1 MNKDLQSLYRAR
13 DTLRKYASV
22 EQYNNELMATARAK
36 RSLIE
41 EASARLVKEKENK
54 CKMLGFSHR
63 FITRFVPI
71 VALTLAVLAVFL
83 FLSQTVL
90 SDYIS
95 LDFASFVDDA
105 REYAVE
111 NVSDFPTLLMNG
123 NLKRYSEA
131 ERIAY
136 FQSESFEAD
145 CYTFLI
151 GSLIWMTIGFG
162 LICAFIDKC
171 QVSPVAFLFDV
182 IVILVMSVTL
192 LVQIKDLLGVLIGIL
207 WMSIT
212 GIPMMWACGVPIMIA
227 FFVTNAILTVGFSV
241 YDHAADKHKKNIA
254 PNLAQIKS
262 LKAEIA
268 AEKADCSAKCAK
280 INKPYMDAL
289 RPYPAEFN
297 QLRIFLRDYNTVS
310 QLIWAIENGYAKD
323 IEGARV
329 FLDQKA
335 ENAAIRKQLSQ
346 IQAETSRTY
355 EAAIRAEAAALR
367 AEAAAS
373 APIDVT
379 VTIR

>member
-1 MNKDLQSLYRAR
+1 MNKDLQSLYQAR
-13 DTLRKYASV
+13 DLLQKYASV
-22 EQYNNELMATARAK
+22 EQYNSELMAAARAK
-36 RSLIE
+36 RSPIE
-41 EASARLVKEKENK
+41 AASAKVVKAKETK
-54 CKMLGFSHR
+54 CKLLAFSHR
-63 FITRFVPI
+63 LFTRFVPI
-71 VALTLAVLAVFL
+71 VAVTLVVLAVFL

-90 SDYIS
+90 SNFVS
-95 LDFASFVDDA
+95 LDFTSFLDDA

-123 NLKRYSEA
+123 NLKQYSEA

-136 FQSESFEAD
+136 FQSEAFEAD

-162 LICAFIDKC
+162 LICAFIDKF

-227 FFVTNAILTVGFSV
+227 FFATNAILTVGFSV
-241 YDHAADKHKKNIA
+241 YDHAANKHKKNIA
-254 PNLAQIKS
+254 PNLPQIKS
-262 LKAEIA
+262 WKAEIA
-268 AEKADCSAKCAK
+268 AEQAECRAKCAE
-280 INKPYMDAL
+280 IDKPYRDAQK
-289 RPYPAEFN
+289 PYPAAFN
-297 QLRIFLRDYNTVS
+297 QLRSFLRDYRTVL

-335 ENAAIRKQLSQ
+335 ANAAIRKQLSQ

-367 AEAAAS
+367 AEAAAK

-379 VTIR
+379 VTIK